1 MTICRTLA
9 VSAAIIVLAAAT
21 TGAQES
27 ATATAELKNVDG
39 QSVGQVQLQETPHG
53 LIVTAKV
60 TGLPE
65 GAHGFHIHAVGQ
77 CEPPFESASG
87 HFNPDDHQHGI
98 ENREGMHA
106 GDLPNLTIPA
116 SGEATVEYFAEGL
129 ALDDLSDDDGSAV
142 VIHADADDYAADPA
156 GNAGDRIA
164 CGVVSR

>member
-9 VSAAIIVLAAAT
+9 VSAAIIALGAAT
-21 TGAQES
+21 SGAQDA
-27 ATATAELKNVDG
+27 ATATAEIKNVEG

-53 LIVTAKV
+53 LIVTAEV

-65 GAHGFHIHAVGQ
+65 GAHGFHIHAVGA
-77 CEPPFESASG
+77 CEPPFESAGG
-87 HFNPDDHQHGI
+87 HFNPDDRQHGM
-98 ENREGMHA
+98 ENPEGKHA

-116 SGEATVEYFAEGL
+116 SGEVTVEHFAEGL
-129 ALDDLSDDDGSAV
+129 TLDDLSDDDGSAV
-142 VIHADADDYAADPA
+142 VIHADADDYATDPA

>member
-1 MTICRTLA
+1 MFCRALA
-9 VSAAIIVLAAAT
+9 VSAAIMVLGAAT
-21 TGAQES
+21 AGAQE
-27 ATATAELKNVDG
+27 ATTATAELKNLDG
-39 QSVGQVQLQETPHG
+39 QSIGQVELRETPHG
-53 LIVTAKV
+53 LIVTAEV

-65 GAHGFHIHAVGQ
+65 GEHGFHIHAVGQ
-77 CEPPFESASG
+77 CEPPFKSAGG

-98 ENREGMHA
+98 ENPEGMHA

-116 SGEATVEYFAEGL
+116 SGEATVEHFAEGL

-142 VIHADADDYAADPA
+142 VIHASADDYATDPA

>member
-9 VSAAIIVLAAAT
+9 VSAAMILLGAT
-21 TGAQES
+21 TTAAQDS

-39 QSVGQVQLQETPHG
+39 QPVGQVQFQETPHG

-77 CEPPFESASG
+77 CEPPFDSAGG

-98 ENREGMHA
+98 ENPEGMHA
-106 GDLPNLTIPA
+106 GDLPNLTVPA
-116 SGEATVEYFAEGL
+116 SGEATVEHFAEGL

-142 VIHADADDYAADPA
+142 VIHANADDYATDPA